1 MRTKCQYLLLL
12 LLPPTLLLAGC
23 GGDDTE
29 EAADASV
36 VTTLDLTVASVTTD
50 PDRPNYQA
58 SWSPNG
64 NVYLFYSEEADLSY
78 ATAEGD
84 GSQWPLMDVGT
95 PYHPIVRYKGTDG
108 QLKTLHPVSAYG
120 TAAGG
125 KLDNHSSV
133 RYSQV
138 HFTIPQLD
146 TAYGQI
152 KKGSTVLV
160 VICLNDDQ
168 TKAWMGR
175 ALTLRR
181 NHLIHVS
188 LPDRKERA
196 FISESEMN
204 SRWWQVDDE

>member
-1 MRTKCQYLLLL
+1 MRPKCQYLLLL

-138 HFTIPQLD
+138 HFDITKLS
-146 TAYGQI
+146 AEYGQV
-152 KKGSTVLV
+152 KKGCAVLV
-160 VICLNDDQ
+160 VIVLNDPQ
-168 TKAWMGR
+168 SPSWVAHP
-175 ALTLRR
+175 LQLRR
-181 NHLIHVS
+181 NYLIHVS
-188 LPDRKERA
+188 LPDYLKQTYVTG
-196 FISESEMN
+196 SELN
-204 SRWWQVDDE
+204 AKWWQVEE